1 MKHSRQL
8 RAVGNALFDAHSSQC
23 MAIAYGWQAE
33 AHYDASGKICNPDA
47 LQPSDEAIANAR
59 LWALAPELLDRAQA
73 LAARLPQDSQWFA
86 APEAQALRQLCQ
98 SLEKATT

>member
-8 RAVGNALFDAHSSQC
+8 HAVGNALFDTRSSQC

-47 LQPSDEAIANAR
+47 LQPSEVAIANAR
-59 LWALAPELLDRAQA
+59 LWAKAPELLDKAQA
-73 LAARLPQDSQWFA
+73 LAARLPHDEHWFA
-86 APEAQALRQLCQ
+86 AHEAQALRELCL

>member
-8 RAVGNALFDAHSSQC
+8 RAVGNALFDARSSQC

-33 AHYDASGKICNPDA
+33 AHYDASGNICNPDA

-59 LWALAPELLDRAQA
+59 VWAMAPELLDRAQA
-73 LAARLPQDSQWFA
+73 LAARLRQDSQWFA